1 MLKRESRQRLFTITC
16 HVPRLIRPASVTSQ
30 STRALTCVR
39 LCCFPRRATFPRLP
53 FSFLEDVLHF
63 PTFCSQPTIHSCPST
78 SDVSIHSLGKATV
91 KFKYVEMHKP
101 NAQYSYELLPS
112 REDASG
118 DPAMRRL
125 ALSYSC
131 LSSKLAAM
139 LLTTLF
145 LLIAVTLALS

>member
-1 MLKRESRQRLFTITC
+1 LYGSRYQLVVVLQGAMLKRESRQRLFTITC

-91 KFKYVEMHKP
+91 KLNMWKCT
-101 NAQYSYELLPS
+101 NQT
-112 REDASG
+112 
-118 DPAMRRL
+118 
-125 ALSYSC
+125 LSTRMNY
-131 LSSKLAAM
+131 
-139 LLTTLF
+139 F
-145 LLIAVTLALS
+145 LLEKMPLETLLCADSLCPTLASPRSWRLCS